1 MTQTSELATSRTVP
15 KLVDAPTLKRWL
27 DSAEA
32 TAGDRPSLL
41 LIDVR
46 EPVEYANEHIPG
58 AISQPLSQ
66 LDPNQIHLQ
75 PEQPLVVYCQS
86 GKRSA
91 RAVEQ
96 LNAAGLTDI
105 MQLQCGIT
113 AWKAEAYPLEKI
125 QDAPISLFRQVQIVA
140 GLLVLVG
147 TILGAMVS
155 PAYLLLSGF
164 VGAGLIFA
172 GLTNTCAMAMLLAKL
187 PYNQRAGQRW
197 QS

>member
-1 MTQTSELATSRTVP
+1 MPQTSGLVALKPASRII
-15 KLVDAPTLKRWL
+15 DAPTLKRWL
-27 DSAEA
+27 DSAGT
-32 TAGDRPSLL
+32 TASDCPSLL

-58 AISQPLSQ
+58 AISYPLSQ
-66 LDPNQIHLQ
+66 LDPSQIDLQ
-75 PEQPLVVYCQS
+75 PGQQILVYCQS

-105 MQLQCGIT
+105 LQLQCGIT
-113 AWKAEAYPLEKI
+113 SWKAEAYPLERI
-125 QDAPISLFRQVQIVA
+125 QDTPISLFRQVQIVA

-164 VGAGLIFA
+164 VGVALVFA

-197 QS
+197 QP